1 MKPIMQRGGFFD
13 VTRARGRSILAGM
26 ALAGAI
32 APMLVGDLAAQGAPQ
47 AWRVECTGDGKAL
60 DCRAIQLMVR
70 DRQLIMQIAVRY
82 DSTTK
87 APAMS
92 ILLPLGLNLTE
103 PVLIKVDNGAPERQ
117 PIQTCDNTG
126 CLVAMPIGE
135 KLLAAM
141 RSGAE
146 IKITVQDASKKPIE
160 MALPLLGFAV
170 AYDKA
175 K

>member
-1 MKPIMQRGGFFD
+1 MSGTSVFSRP
-13 VTRARGRSILAGM
+13 RGRAILAAM
-26 ALAGAI
+26 AVAGAI
-32 APMLVGDLAAQGAPQ
+32 APMAADVAAQQPGPPQ
-47 AWRVECTGDGKAL
+47 AWRVECTGDGKTL
-60 DCRAIQLMVR
+60 ECRAMQAIVR
-70 DRQLIMQIAVRY
+70 ERQLITSVAARY
-82 DSTTK
+82 DPATK
-87 APAMS
+87 APTMS

-126 CLVAMPIGE
+126 CLVTMPISD

-141 RSGAE
+141 RSGTE
-146 IKITVQDASKKPIE
+146 LKITVQDASKKAIE
-160 MALPLLGFAV
+160 LPLPLLGFGI